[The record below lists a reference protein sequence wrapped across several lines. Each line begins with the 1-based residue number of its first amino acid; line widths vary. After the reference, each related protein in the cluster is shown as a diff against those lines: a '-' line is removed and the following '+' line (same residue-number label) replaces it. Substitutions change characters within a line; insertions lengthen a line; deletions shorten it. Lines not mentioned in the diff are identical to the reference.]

1 MRQLATLSLLYY
13 FSAWQ
18 CALLVVAADADRSS
32 SQSSSS
38 SPSSSRSSS
47 SRSSSSSP
55 SSSSAKNNS
64 SLSAG
69 KLRSLGEIALSER
82 KYSEAE
88 SYYRQAIALEPDNGN
103 NYYKLYKVH
112 NRMKSPGDALSDL
125 TEACAREPAKEEWRV
140 QKAKLL
146 AGLGR
151 CEEAAAEYEDF
162 RRHHLAGGGE
172 RALDGETE
180 AGQCAQLTQL
190 ALQAFSNREFQKSI
204 HYFTSLLSHV
214 NEATDLLFMKA
225 QAEYEVG
232 DYYGV
237 VSDMGKILKSFPKH
251 IEAYQ
256 LRGEAY
262 FRLNEMDM
270 AVKHF
275 REGLKLDP
283 EHKGC
288 KEGHKLAKKVQKKE
302 KKADDAFDKGQYN
315 QAIEMWWEAMNI
327 DITRLSFVRPTLLK
341 VVKAHTLLGEHDMAI
356 REAKKHVDNEESIEG
371 LHALGEAQT
380 AAELFDEALRTY
392 QRAMEIAPEDQKR
405 TCKQKVDEAQVAL
418 KQSKEKNY
426 YKILGVPRNAR
437 LKEIK
442 KSYRDLALKW

>member
-47 SRSSSSSP
+47 S
-55 SSSSAKNNS
+55 SAKNNQ

-112 NRMKSPGDALSDL
+112 NRMKSLGDALSAL

-146 AGLGR
+146 ASLGR

-162 RRHHLAGGGE
+162 RRQHLAGGGE

-251 IEAYQ
+251 LEAYQ

-262 FRLNEMDM
+262 FRLNEMEM

-283 EHKGC
+283 EHKGESQQVQEIGIFFASSFSKASGIGQC
-288 KEGHKLAKKVQKKE
+288 MSYEYYACNNSRRSAGNAKCSRR
-302 KKADDAFDKGQYN
+302 
-315 QAIEMWWEAMNI
+315 MI
-327 DITRLSFVRPTLLK
+327 DN
-341 VVKAHTLLGEHDMAI
+341 AWH
-356 REAKKHVDNEESIEG
+356 SIVP
-371 LHALGEAQT
+371 LQHSCHCVHALYFYVEPCLNRIT
-380 AAELFDEALRTY
+380 
-392 QRAMEIAPEDQKR
+392 
-405 TCKQKVDEAQVAL
+405 
-418 KQSKEKNY
+418 
-426 YKILGVPRNAR
+426 
-437 LKEIK
+437 
-442 KSYRDLALKW
+442 LALISKRQRINIQIHGNLGLFSSVGMQPTQYL